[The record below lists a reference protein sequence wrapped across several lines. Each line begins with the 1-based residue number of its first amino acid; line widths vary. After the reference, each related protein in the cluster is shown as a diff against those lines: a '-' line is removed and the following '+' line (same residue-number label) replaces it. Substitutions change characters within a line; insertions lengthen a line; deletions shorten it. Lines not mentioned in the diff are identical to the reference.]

1 MLIDLKKLN
10 KCRKKYFKTMEE
22 NNDEDSSQGKDNF
35 SLQIFLFMKQTETRN
50 YRIDR
55 MNSYII

>member
-1 MLIDLKKLN
+1 MLIDLKQLN

-22 NNDEDSSQGKDNF
+22 NNDEDSSQCKDNF